1 MASQQKFQILANE
14 LNRGLS
20 NITELKNSGYDRKQA
35 REIFCSGIGG
45 WLNTIR
51 IRKRLDIPVYRLAE
65 DTIEQRMKK
74 NIFEKENWYKQ
85 NDENNDEEDK
95 NPAKFRKTNKKEA
108 VATSR
113 RLRPGKKKITRTK
126 DEKQD

>member
-1 MASQQKFQILANE
+1 M
-14 LNRGLS
+14 
-20 NITELKNSGYDRKQA
+20 
-35 REIFCSGIGG
+35 
-45 WLNTIR
+45 NTIR

-113 RLRPGKKKITRTK
+113 KKITRTK